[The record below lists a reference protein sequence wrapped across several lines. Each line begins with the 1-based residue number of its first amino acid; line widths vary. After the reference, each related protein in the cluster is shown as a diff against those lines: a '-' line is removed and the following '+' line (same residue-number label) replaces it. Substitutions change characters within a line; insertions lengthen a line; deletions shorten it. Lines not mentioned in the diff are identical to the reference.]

1 MESIELIKSGLDTVQ
16 TLIEYLAKDA
26 IGSSFLNEYLMS
38 RSAQSEQ
45 AKAQQLSLQKLI
57 DSSQAME
64 QSTKEIAERATDNS
78 NHIDIIFGA
87 ISELRS
93 SVDRIEQEHKSYM
106 DQFQRLST

>member
-64 QSTKEIAERATDNS
+64 QK
-78 NHIDIIFGA
+78 
-87 ISELRS
+87 LRNGQPTTQT
-93 SVDRIEQEHKSYM
+93 I
-106 DQFQRLST
+106 LI